1 MYNNVCNCSFDSSPL
16 WLSDVDES
24 EEMMG
29 AGAGLNEMEDLAYF
43 ETDDELFNEVSEEI
57 MGADEVSE
65 EMMGAGAGLNEMEYL
80 AYFEPDDEVF
90 DEVSEA
96 EFELT
101 EEELAVMK

>member
-1 MYNNVCNCSFDSSPL
+1 MYNNLCNCSLDSSPL
-16 WLSDVDES
+16 WLSDVDE
-24 EEMMG
+24 
-29 AGAGLNEMEDLAYF
+29 
-43 ETDDELFNEVSEEI
+43 
-57 MGADEVSE
+57 SE